1 MSNRLIFLLFSR
13 QNTIFSIKMKIY
25 IIIFLSVFNLKAF
38 SFNIFFLAKNDTL
51 IENYNSINEQS
62 YYPDSTASSLFNTN
76 PIFKDFWDNNHLFVY
91 KSVSFSDLSDTI
103 SLNLSSNKD
112 KFCMNWF
119 GSISSSYGQRW
130 GRKHEGLDIPLHT
143 GDSVVASFDGIVRFA
158 KSTTSG
164 YGNCIII
171 RHLNGLETLYGHLSK
186 IEVAENQFV
195 KSGDLIGL
203 GGSTGKSTG
212 PHLHF
217 ETRYYDY
224 SFNPTKII
232 DLNNR
237 QLKDSSMLFS
247 KKELFP
253 EHFYTGPTPAPVN
266 NKKNNNKS
274 TNYPKSKIKYNKNLG
289 IVSVGSKKTSPK
301 KSKKES
307 TLAKSKSKRT
317 DKKNSTSK
325 KTSNQSIKIKKQ
337 NQKSVPQKTISKKSS
352 TKQTKPIHSKEK
364 IRAKSK
370 NKKS

>member
-1 MSNRLIFLLFSR
+1 
-13 QNTIFSIKMKIY
+13 MKFY
-25 IIIFLSVFNLKAF
+25 IIIFLIVFNLKAF
-38 SFNIFFLAKNDTL
+38 SYNIVFLTKNDTL
-51 IENYNSINEQS
+51 IANNNSAPEQS
-62 YYPDSTASSLFNTN
+62 YYLDSTASSLFNTN

-91 KSVSFSDLSDTI
+91 KSVNFSDLSDTI
-103 SLNLSSNKD
+103 SLNLSSNND

-119 GSISSSYGQRW
+119 GSISSLYGQRW
-130 GRKHEGLDIPLHT
+130 GRKHEGLDIPLHI
-143 GDSVVASFDGIVRFA
+143 GDTVVASFDGIVRFA
-158 KSTTSG
+158 KSTNSG

-237 QLKDSSMLFS
+237 QLINSSMLFS

-253 EHFYTGPTPAPVN
+253 EHFYAGPTTHAPIN
-266 NKKNNNKS
+266 NKKNTNKS
-274 TNYPKSKIKYNKNLG
+274 TNSPKSKIKYNKNLG
-289 IVSVGSKKTSPK
+289 IVSVGSKKTKPK
-301 KSKKES
+301 KPKKES

-325 KTSNQSIKIKKQ
+325 KTSNQSSKIKKP
-337 NQKSVPQKTISKKSS
+337 NQKSVPQKTISKKSN
-352 TKQTKPIHSKEK
+352 TKQTKKIPPKEK